1 MDETF
6 ESFIQFGQNQALSFL
21 EGEEL
26 PESAQNSISQ
36 LQNFVNAGQEQVL
49 SNLEGQ
55 EVNLQ
60 NIPNLPTFIQQGISN
75 YQQIVDSEQAPSD
88 STGQEVNVAN
98 LPSENDPLTNPGVG
112 NNNNS
117 EAASGSDSDNSNI
130 PGVAFNFV
138 DGQVIANFGNE
149 QIPLFNLGSGG
160 GPVPVQQEG
169 EGGFG
174 GFGFGG
180 FGFAGPF
187 SSFLETNFGGA
198 ESSSL

>member
-1 MDETF
+1 VDETF
-6 ESFIQFGQNQALSFL
+6 ESFIQFGQNQALAFL
-21 EGEEL
+21 EGQEL
-26 PESAQNSISQ
+26 PEIAQNFISQ

-55 EVNLQ
+55 EVNSENL
-60 NIPNLPTFIQQGISN
+60 PNLPQFIQRGISN

-88 STGQEVNVAN
+88 STAQEVNVTN

-117 EAASGSDSDNSNI
+117 EAASGGESGNSNI

-149 QIPLFNLGSGG
+149 QVPLFNLGSG

-169 EGGFG
+169 E
-174 GFGFGG
+174 GG